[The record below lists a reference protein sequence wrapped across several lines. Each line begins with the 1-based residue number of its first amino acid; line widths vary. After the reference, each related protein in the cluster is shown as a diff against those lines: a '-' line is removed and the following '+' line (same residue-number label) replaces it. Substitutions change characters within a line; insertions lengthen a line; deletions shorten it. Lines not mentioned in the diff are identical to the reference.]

1 MPYANINITT
11 TTGLAFVTGD
21 NVQLSYDADNYIIG
35 IVVSYDSSTG
45 AMTVTPTKSVGSG
58 TYSDWIVSLTGL
70 SGSSGTSG
78 VSGTYGTS
86 ASSGTSGTDGS
97 SGTSATSGTSSLSGT
112 SGSTGT
118 YGTSASSGS
127 SGLSQLSAISG
138 TSGSAGTSGSSG
150 TSGTSGS
157 SGIANLSG
165 SSGTSGTSASS
176 GTNGASGGS
185 GVSGVNG
192 PQGPTGAQGPQGPT
206 GVAGSSGVS
215 GVNGPTGAQGG
226 AGGQGPT
233 GPQGP
238 SRTGPTGPTGPTGAQ
253 GPQTVY
259 NQALNTNSNVSFYS
273 MEGAGPLYA
282 PIFYVADGAQF
293 NAAFDYLPHG
303 WIGDSANWYTYGAV
317 GAAYFFGTSTQEVK
331 KNIEPFTKSAIDI
344 IKQTDIVSYKYD
356 LDDLEQSEIPKIG
369 FIADNT
375 PKELSGSKQDMME
388 INSTIAIA
396 IKAVQELD
404 EKIINL

>member
-58 TYSDWIVSLTGL
+58 IYSDWIVSLTGL

-78 VSGTYGTS
+78 VGGTYGTS
-86 ASSGTSGTDGS
+86 ASSGTSGTNGS
-97 SGTSATSGTSSLSGT
+97 SGTSATSGTSALSGT

-127 SGLSQLSAISG
+127 SGLSQLSTENG
-138 TSGSAGTSGSSG
+138 TSGTAGTSGSSG
-150 TSGTSGS
+150 TSASSGS
-157 SGIANLSG
+157 SGIANISG
-165 SSGTSGTSASS
+165 SSGTSGTSATS
-176 GTNGASGGS
+176 GTNGASGAS
-185 GVSGVNG
+185 GASGVNG
-192 PQGPTGAQGPQGPT
+192 PTGPIGAQGPQGPT

-215 GVNGPTGAQGG
+215 GVNGATGPQGFQGG
-226 AGGQGPT
+226 GGAT

-238 SRTGPTGPTGPTGAQ
+238 SRTGPQGPTGPTGGQ

-259 NQALNTNSNVSFYS
+259 NQALNTNSDVYFYT
-273 MEGAGPLYA
+273 MEGSALYS
-282 PIFYVADGAQF
+282 PIFYVANGAQF
-293 NAAFDYLPHG
+293 NGAFGYGPHG

-317 GAAYFFGTSTQEVK
+317 GAAYFYGTSTQEVK
-331 KNIEPFTKSAIDI
+331 KNIELFTKSALEI
-344 IKQTDIVSYKYD
+344 IKQTDIVSFKYD
-356 LDDLEQSEIPKIG
+356 LDDFEMSEIPHIG
-369 FIADNT
+369 FIADDT
-375 PKELSGSKQDMME
+375 PQELSGENQDMME
-388 INSTIAIA
+388 INSTIAIC
-396 IKAVQELD
+396 IKAIQELD